1 MSTYGQQR
9 PGKAASDSSSNP
21 FREEE
26 TAAPARAR
34 PPGHDNATFAFV
46 RQLGMDLA
54 QGEFD
59 LPPFPDTALK
69 VQQCIRDPDSDIQQL
84 SAIVAKEPALAAR
97 LMRMANSAMMR
108 RGPMEVTDIPTAISR
123 VGMEMVQNAAV
134 SFAAR
139 EAFKIPPDA
148 ACMNDLNA
156 LRRESVKV
164 ASLSYALGG
173 HVPSI
178 RSPDE
183 AMLAGLLNAVGKYYI
198 LLKASD
204 HPALFAETEALQG
217 LLSQWHTGVARAIVE
232 SWNFPES
239 IAHAV
244 DEQDIDE
251 RDRINSADLSDILH
265 VSKAIA
271 RSHGSDVA
279 GAVDGKDALAKMRLS
294 TDKLLAILEEEQEA
308 IESMVQALSG

>member
-9 PGKAASDSSSNP
+9 PGKAAPDNSSNP
-21 FREEE
+21 FKEDESK
-26 TAAPARAR
+26 APAR
-34 PPGHDNATFAFV
+34 PPGHESATFQFV

-54 QGEFD
+54 KGDFD

-69 VQQCIRDPDSDIQQL
+69 VQECIRDPDSDIQQL

-123 VGMEMVQNAAV
+123 TGMEMVQNAAV

-148 ACMNDLNA
+148 ACLNDLNA

-164 ASLSYALGG
+164 ASLNYVLGK
-173 HVPSI
+173 HVSSVK
-178 RSPDE
+178 SPDE
-183 AMLAGLLNAVGKYYI
+183 AMLGGLLNAVGKYYI

-204 HPALFAETEALQG
+204 HPALFAETEALQD
-217 LLSQWHTGVARAIVE
+217 LLAQWHTGVARAIVE

-244 DEQDIDE
+244 DEQDIEE
-251 RDRINSADLSDILH
+251 RDRIDSADLSDILH
-265 VSKAIA
+265 ISKAIV
-271 RSHGSDVA
+271 RSHGSDIA
-279 GAVDGKDALAKMRLS
+279 GAVDGKDALARMRLS
-294 TDKLLAILEEEQEA
+294 TDKLLEILDEEQEA
-308 IESMVQALSG
+308 VESMVQALSG